1 MQSSTQMA
9 GVPAQAGDRR
19 ESDLPSVGTHT
30 GVALPAQ
37 RLGRPTISAAVLV
50 ADPGR
55 DSREVLSRGLLA
67 SGISRVIVA
76 ETAEQVDDLVAKGQ
90 AGQLALVSLAFGATA
105 ARLIDDLRQ
114 SSWSRV
120 IALAPTADPNAM
132 LAALRAGASGVLRG
146 HPTPVQPEPDRAVE
160 QLTEREIEVLAAVAE
175 GRSNQWIGEHLSL
188 SALTIKS
195 HLARISRKLG
205 TGDRAHMVAIAMRAG
220 LIR

>member
-1 MQSSTQMA
+1 MA
-9 GVPAQAGDRR
+9 TATAGDRPD
-19 ESDLPSVGTHT
+19 SGLPSTSFRSGDV
-30 GVALPAQ
+30 LPAQ
-37 RLGRPTISAAVLV
+37 RPGSQRTISAAILV

-67 SGISRVIVA
+67 GGISRVLVA
-76 ETAEQVDDLVAKGQ
+76 ESAEQVDDLVASGQ
-90 AGQLALVSLAFGATA
+90 NGQLALVSLAFGANA
-105 ARLIDDLRQ
+105 ARLIDDLRRG
-114 SSWSRV
+114 SWARV
-120 IALAPTADPNAM
+120 IALAPTTDPNAV

-146 HPTPVQPEPDRAVE
+146 HPTPVPAEPERAVE
-160 QLTEREIEVLAAVAE
+160 QLTDREIEVLAEVAE